1 MRLANLSLTNFR
13 SYRQLDLALGPGL
26 SVVAGE
32 NAQGKSNLL
41 EAVYLLA
48 IGKSRRAASERDL
61 VSWQA
66 AEEGGYAMVAASLE
80 GQGGPLELRVAL
92 DCREGPGAVKRV
104 RVNGVP
110 KRALDLVGLMSAA
123 LFEAEDV
130 ALVFGP
136 PAGRRRYLDALLAQ
150 ASRPYALAL
159 ARYQKTLAQRNALL
173 RALREGRAREDELAF
188 WDESLAAEGAVVV
201 GERWDCMPALSGYV
215 AAAFERLSGGGA
227 LALDYAGTAERSADG
242 PAAALR
248 SALAASRRQE
258 RAQAMTVVG
267 PHRDD
272 LRLTLDG
279 AAAARHASRG
289 QARVA
294 ALAMRLGE
302 ARLLAER
309 KGEPPLLL
317 LDDALSELDERRR
330 ALALEEIVGY
340 PQVIVTTADLNAVP
354 REFLDRARVLR
365 VSAGRILP
373 EASA

>member
-1 MRLANLSLTNFR
+1 MLLANLTLTNFR

-26 SVVAGE
+26 TVVAGE

-41 EAVYLLA
+41 EAIHLLA
-48 IGKSRRAASERDL
+48 IGKSHRAASERDL

-66 AEEGGYAMVAASLE
+66 AQEGGYAMLAASVE
-80 GQGGPLELRVAL
+80 GRGGPLELRVAL
-92 DCREGPGAVKRV
+92 DCREGPAVKRV

-123 LFEAEDV
+123 LFSAEDV
-130 ALVFGP
+130 GLVFGP
-136 PAGRRRYLDALLAQ
+136 PAGRRRYLDVLLAQ
-150 ASRPYALAL
+150 VSRPYAQAL
-159 ARYQKTLAQRNALL
+159 ARYQRTLAQRNALL

-188 WDESLAAEGAVVV
+188 WDEALTAEGAAAL
-201 GERWDCMPALSGYV
+201 GERWACLPALSSRV

-227 LALDYAGTAERSADG
+227 LAVDYAGTAEPSADG

-248 SALAASRRQE
+248 SALAASRGQE

-279 AAAARHASRG
+279 AAASRHASRG
-289 QARVA
+289 QARLA

-309 KGEPPLLL
+309 KGEPPILL

-330 ALALEEIVGY
+330 ALALEEVVRY
-340 PQVIVTTADLNAVP
+340 PQVIMTTADLGAVP
-354 REFLDRARVLR
+354 RSFLDRARALR
-365 VSAGRILP
+365 VSGGRILP
-373 EASA
+373 EEAFA